1 MLIDPRQFPGTCL
14 VAYTQPLTLLCD
26 FQRMNHSLVVALA
39 QMNFVVGDIPGNTRK
54 MIDVANDLAAKG
66 DTDIVV
72 FSELSVTGYPPED
85 LLLRPSLQQRV
96 DEALNQLR
104 SEVRGVAMVIGYP
117 SVKEGELRNM
127 AAVISDGDY
136 LIEYAKQHLPN
147 YRVFDED
154 RYFEPHTN
162 DGVFDFKGVT
172 LGLQICAD
180 IWESE
185 PTQKQAQAGVKAIL
199 VPNASPYHIGKTNER
214 TDALSDR
221 ALLASAPIVYVNQVG
236 GQDELV
242 FDGGSQV
249 VDASGQLAYMAPHHQ
264 EGVYTVSIDLE
275 SGFVQPLQPSTPEGD
290 HYSMVYQTLVM
301 GVRDY
306 VNKNGFKGVVLGLS
320 GGIDSAL
327 TAAVAV
333 DALGPD
339 RVECV
344 MMPFKYTSSISVEDA
359 ALEADALG
367 VRHSVISIEP
377 MYDAFI
383 QGLAGEFAGTDVDAT
398 EENLQARCRG
408 VVLMAIS
415 NKKGYLVLTTSNK
428 SETAV
433 GYSTL
438 YGDMAGGFCV
448 LKDIPKTLVYE
459 LSNYRNTLSPV
470 IPERVIT
477 RPPSAELRP
486 DQTDQDSLP
495 DYDQLDAI
503 IEMYVEHDASAEMI
517 IAQGYETTDVL
528 RVIRLIDINE
538 YKRRQAPIG
547 TRVTNRGF
555 GRDRRYPI
563 TSAWKPGI

>member
-1 MLIDPRQFPGTCL
+1 MS
-14 VAYTQPLTLLCD
+14 
-26 FQRMNHSLVVALA
+26 HKLVVALA
-39 QMNFVVGDIPGNTRK
+39 QINFLVGDIPGNTQK
-54 MIDVANDLAAKG
+54 MIDAAQRSVEQG
-66 DTDIVV
+66 DTDFIV
-72 FSELSVTGYPPED
+72 FSELAITGYPPED
-85 LLLRPSLQQRV
+85 LLLRPSLKRRV
-96 DEALNQLR
+96 DESLARLKA
-104 SEVRGVAMVIGYP
+104 EVRGIAMVVGYP
-117 SVKEGELRNM
+117 AMFEDELRNM
-127 AAVISDGDY
+127 AAVIHDGEI
-136 LIEYAKQHLPN
+136 LTQYAKQHLPN

-154 RYFEPHTN
+154 RYFEPHSN
-162 DGVFDFKGVT
+162 DGVFEFKGCK

-180 IWESE
+180 IWETG
-185 PTQKQAQAGVKAIL
+185 PTERQAAAGVKTIL
-199 VPNASPYHIGKTNER
+199 IPNASPFHMGKTQER
-214 TDALSDR
+214 TQVLQSR
-221 ALLASAPIVYVNQVG
+221 ARVARCPIVYVNQVG

-249 VDASGQLAYMAPHHQ
+249 VNAEGELSYMAPHFE
-264 EGVYTVSIDLE
+264 EGLFTVSIDTD
-275 SGFVQPLQPSTPEGD
+275 SGVVEPLQPSTPEGD
-290 HYSMVYQTLVM
+290 MHQMVYQTLVM

-377 MYDAFI
+377 MYDTFM
-383 QGLAGEFAGTDVDAT
+383 QQLSSEFAGTEVDAT

-408 VVLMAIS
+408 VLLMAIS
-415 NKKGYLVLTTSNK
+415 NKKGALVLTTSNK

-448 LKDIPKTLVYE
+448 LKDIPKTLVYA
-459 LSNYRNTLSPV
+459 LSRYRNTLSQV

-503 IEMYVEHDASAEMI
+503 IEMYVEHDFSAEMI
-517 IAQGYETTDVL
+517 IAEGFNEADVL
-528 RVIRLIDINE
+528 RIIRLIDINE

-563 TSAWKPGI
+563 TSGWKAGV

>member
-1 MLIDPRQFPGTCL
+1 MCVYFGNLFNLKISDRFMSQ
-14 VAYTQPLTLLCD
+14 Q
-26 FQRMNHSLVVALA
+26 LVVALA
-39 QMNFVVGDIPGNTRK
+39 QINFLVGDIPGNTQK
-54 MIDVANDLAAKG
+54 MIDAAMDAASQG
-66 DTDIVV
+66 DTDIIV
-72 FSELSVTGYPPED
+72 FSELSITGYPPED
-85 LLLRPSLQQRV
+85 LLLRPSLKRRV
-96 DEALNQLR
+96 DEALNRLKT
-104 SEVRGVAMVIGYP
+104 EVRGIALLVGYP
-117 SVKEGELRNM
+117 AEKEGELRNM
-127 AAVISDGDY
+127 AAIIEDGEV

-162 DGVFDFKGVT
+162 DGVFEYKGHT

-180 IWESE
+180 IWEKE
-185 PTQKQAQAGVKAIL
+185 PTQRQAEAGVKAIL
-199 VPNASPYHIGKTNER
+199 VPNASPYHMGKTNER
-214 TDALSDR
+214 TEVLQDR
-221 ALLASAPIVYVNQVG
+221 ATTSNAPIVYVNQVG
-236 GQDELV
+236 AQDELV

-249 VDASGQLAYMAPHHQ
+249 VDSKGQLAYMAPHHE
-264 EGVYTVSIDLE
+264 EGVYKVSIDLE
-275 SGFVQPLQPSTPEGD
+275 SGAVEPLQPSTPEAD
-290 HYSMVYQTLVM
+290 RYSMVYQTLVM

-306 VNKNGFKGVVLGLS
+306 VNKNGFKGVVFGLS

-359 ALEADALG
+359 ALEAEALG
-367 VRHSVISIEP
+367 IRHSVISIEP
-377 MYDAFI
+377 MYEAFM
-383 QGLAGEFAGTDVDAT
+383 QELAGEFAGTEVDAT

-408 VVLMAIS
+408 VLLMAIS

-459 LSNYRNTLSPV
+459 LSRYRNTISPV

-503 IEMYVEHDASAEMI
+503 IEMYVEHDYSAEMI
-517 IAQGYETTDVL
+517 IAEGYNEADVL

-547 TRVTNRGF
+547 TRITNRGF

-563 TSAWKPGI
+563 TSGWKAGV